1 MLFGL
6 RVRISFYDLFVL
18 VDSLLVLVLVVVVVV
33 VVLVLI
39 VMVMFEIVI
48 EDSWLLGDS

>member
-6 RVRISFYDLFVL
+6 RVRIPFYDLYVL
-18 VDSLLVLVLVVVVVV
+18 VDSLLVIVIVLVFVV
-33 VVLVLI
+33 VLI

-48 EDSWLLGDS
+48 EYGWLLGDS